1 MKCWWTSMELRKLQQ
16 TGGVDGTYLI
26 SLPKKWV
33 IKRHLKRGDVVQ
45 VNERGDGS
53 LILAPQIESI
63 NELAESTIP
72 LEQNIRR
79 RILSSYLL
87 GFDKIK
93 VTSGKRLSPEER
105 ENIKKIV
112 RRLVG
117 VEIVEE
123 SASEIVLQALIA
135 PSGVQIDQ
143 TLRRIYLLAN
153 KMHKDSFVAF
163 LDNDTKLAQNV
174 IDRDDEVDR
183 FYFLAVRQLRAVIQ
197 EPSLAEKMNVS
208 PVECLDY
215 RVLAKSLESLAD
227 RAVEIAEKVSL
238 LQTYDRGEYK
248 QIFEPFKSLNE
259 FVVKMHQQAFNAVL
273 NKDPILADKIL
284 AMRKPFLK
292 QYEKVES
299 ILVKQTPKQPIDLF
313 LDLKDILEILDIISE
328 IALDIADL
336 VSE

>member
-1 MKCWWTSMELRKLQQ
+1 MELRKLQQ

-33 IKRHLKRGDVVQ
+33 TKRRLKRGDIVHVI
-45 VNERGDGS
+45 ERSDGS
-53 LILAPQIESI
+53 LILAPQVETTSELTESI
-63 NELAESTIP
+63 IP

-93 VTSGKRLSPEER
+93 VTSKKRLTPEER
-105 ENIKKIV
+105 ENVKKIV

-135 PSGVQIDQ
+135 PTGVQIDQ
-143 TLRRIYLLAN
+143 TFRRIYLLAN
-153 KMHKDSFVAF
+153 KMHKDSLEAF
-163 LDNDTKLAQNV
+163 FDNDIELAQNV

-183 FYFLAVRQLRAVIQ
+183 FYFLVVRSLRAVIQ
-197 EPSLAEKMNVS
+197 NPSLAARINVT

-227 RAVEIAEKVSL
+227 RAVEIAEKVISL
-238 LQTYDRGEYK
+238 ETYETYKRGDYK
-248 QIFEPFKSLNE
+248 QIFEPFKLLNE

-273 NKDPILADKIL
+273 NKDPILADKIIS
-284 AMRKPFLK
+284 MRKQFL
-292 QYEKVES
+292 QLYEKVETV
-299 ILVKQTPKQPIDLF
+299 LVKHTPKQPIDLF
-313 LDLKDILEILDIISE
+313 LDLQDILEIEDIISE

>member
-1 MKCWWTSMELRKLQQ
+1 LELRKLQQ
-16 TGGVDGTYLI
+16 TGGVDGTFLI

-33 IKRHLKRGDVVQ
+33 TKRHLKRGDVLHII
-45 VNERGDGS
+45 ERADGS
-53 LILAPQIESI
+53 LVLAPQVESI
-63 NELAESTIP
+63 NELTESTIP
-72 LEQNIRR
+72 MEHNIRR
-79 RILSSYLL
+79 GILTKYLL
-87 GFDKIK
+87 GYDKIK
-93 VTSGKRLSPEER
+93 VTSNKRLSPEER
-105 ENIKKIV
+105 ENVMKIV

-123 SASEIVLQALIA
+123 SSTEIVLQALIA
-135 PSGVQIDQ
+135 PTGVQIDQ

-153 KMHKDSFVAF
+153 KMHKDSFIAF
-163 LDNDTKLAQNV
+163 FDNDIKLAQNV

-197 EPSLAEKMNVS
+197 NPSLSERMNVT

-227 RAVEIAEKVSL
+227 RAVEIAEKVFSL
-238 LQTYDRGEYK
+238 ESYKRADYK

-273 NKDPILADKIL
+273 KKDSVLADKIL
-284 AMRKPFLK
+284 AMRKQFLK
-292 QYEKVES
+292 QYEKLEA

-313 LDLKDILEILDIISE
+313 LDLKDILEIEDIISE
-328 IALDIADL
+328 IALDVADL

>member
-1 MKCWWTSMELRKLQQ
+1 MELRKLQQ
-16 TGGVDGTYLI
+16 TGGADGTYLI
-26 SLPKKWV
+26 SLPKDWV
-33 IKRHLKRGDVVQ
+33 NKSDLKRGDVLYII
-45 VNERGDGS
+45 ERGDGS
-53 LILAPQIESI
+53 LVLSPQAESI
-63 NELAESTIP
+63 NKLTESTIP

-79 RILSSYLL
+79 SILSAYLL

-93 VTSGKRLSPEER
+93 VTSNTRLTPEER
-105 ENIKKIV
+105 ENVKKIV

-123 SASEIVLQALIA
+123 SSSEILLQALIA
-135 PSGVQIDQ
+135 PTGVQIDQ
-143 TLRRIYLLAN
+143 TFRRIYLLAN
-153 KMHKDSFVAF
+153 KMHKDALVAF
-163 LDNDTKLAQNV
+163 FENDIKLAQNV
-174 IDRDDEVDR
+174 IERDDEVDR

-197 EPSLAEKMNVS
+197 KPSLSERMNVS

-227 RAVEIAEKVSL
+227 RAVEIAEKVL
-238 LQTYDRGEYK
+238 LLETYDRGEYK

-284 AMRKPFLK
+284 VMRKQFLK
-292 QYEKVES
+292 QYEKVETV
-299 ILVKQTPKQPIDLF
+299 LVKQTPKQPIDLF
-313 LDLKDILEILDIISE
+313 LDLKDILEIEDIISE

>member
-1 MKCWWTSMELRKLQQ
+1 MELRKLQQ

-45 VNERGDGS
+45 VIERSDGS
-53 LILAPQIESI
+53 LILAPQVESI
-63 NELAESTIP
+63 NKLTESTIP

-79 RILSSYLL
+79 RILSAYLL

-93 VTSGKRLSPEER
+93 VTSKKRLTPEER
-105 ENIKKIV
+105 ENVKKIV

-135 PSGVQIDQ
+135 PTGVQIDQ
-143 TLRRIYLLAN
+143 TFRRIYLLAS
-153 KMHKDSFVAF
+153 KMHKDSLVAF
-163 LDNDTKLAQNV
+163 FDNDTKLAQNV
-174 IDRDDEVDR
+174 IERDDEVDR
-183 FYFLAVRQLRAVIQ
+183 FYFLAVRQLRAVVQ
-197 EPSLAEKMNVS
+197 EPSLSERMNVS

-227 RAVEIAEKVSL
+227 RAVEIAVE
-238 LQTYDRGEYK
+238 TYDRDDYK

-259 FVVKMHQQAFNAVL
+259 FVVKMHQQAFNAVF

-284 AMRKPFLK
+284 AMRKQFLK
-292 QYEKVES
+292 QYEEVET
-299 ILVKQTPKQPIDLF
+299 ILVEQTPKKPIDLF
-313 LDLKDILEILDIISE
+313 LDLKDILEIEDIISE

>member
-1 MKCWWTSMELRKLQQ
+1 MELRKLQQ
-16 TGGVDGTYLI
+16 TGGADGTFLI

-33 IKRHLKRGDVVQ
+33 IKRHLNRGDVVH
-45 VNERGDGS
+45 VIERSDGS
-53 LILAPQIESI
+53 LILATQIEII
-63 NELAESTIP
+63 NELTESTIP

-93 VTSGKRLSPEER
+93 VTSKKRLTPEER
-105 ENIKKIV
+105 EKVKAIV

-143 TLRRIYLLAN
+143 TFRRIYLLAN
-153 KMHKDSFVAF
+153 KMHKDSFMAF
-163 LDNDTKLAQNV
+163 LENDIKLAQNV

-197 EPSLAEKMNVS
+197 EPALAERMSVS

-227 RAVEIAEKVSL
+227 RAVEIAEKVIL
-238 LQTYDRGEYK
+238 LEMYDRADYK

-259 FVVKMHQQAFNAVL
+259 FVVKMHQHAFKAVL
-273 NKDPILADKIL
+273 SKDPVLADKIL
-284 AMRKPFLK
+284 AMRKQFLGN
-292 QYEKVES
+292 YEKVET
-299 ILVKQTPKQPIDLF
+299 ILVKQTRKHPIDLF
-313 LDLKDILEILDIISE
+313 LDLKDILDILDIISE